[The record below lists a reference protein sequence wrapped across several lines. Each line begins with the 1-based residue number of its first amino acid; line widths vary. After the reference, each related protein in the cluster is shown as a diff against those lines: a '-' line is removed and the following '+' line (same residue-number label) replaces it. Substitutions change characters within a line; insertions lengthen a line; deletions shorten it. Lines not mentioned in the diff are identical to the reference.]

1 MALFKLDLTCRALDE
16 GRTLLQL
23 APRVKK
29 PVLAFFFS
37 RSTISASAFSP
48 EQRARIMREVLEDH
62 ISPGDLSKKYNIS
75 AHSIRDW
82 IKKAGHQLPK
92 SYKRFPKIWCLAT
105 MVCVGLFIAKPNMSA
120 WALLA

>member
-1 MALFKLDLTCRALDE
+1 M
-16 GRTLLQL
+16 
-23 APRVKK
+23 
-29 PVLAFFFS
+29 
-37 RSTISASAFSP
+37 SASAFTP

-92 SYKRFPKIWCLAT
+92 SYKRFFQHLQQNL
-105 MVCVGLFIAKPNMSA
+105 VSRNNGLR
-120 WALLA
+120 LLFPCKA

>member
-1 MALFKLDLTCRALDE
+1 MM
-16 GRTLLQL
+16 
-23 APRVKK
+23 
-29 PVLAFFFS
+29 
-37 RSTISASAFSP
+37 SASAFTP

-92 SYKRFPKIWCLAT
+92 SYKRFSNTCNNL
-105 MVCVGLFIAKPNMSA
+105 VSRDNGLRQLFHCKA
-120 WALLA
+120 

>member
-1 MALFKLDLTCRALDE
+1 M
-16 GRTLLQL
+16 
-23 APRVKK
+23 
-29 PVLAFFFS
+29 
-37 RSTISASAFSP
+37 SASAFTP

-92 SYKRFPKIWCLAT
+92 SYKRFHNKCIKIWCHTT
-105 MVCVGLFIAKPNMSA
+105 MLYASFFIAKPKMSA

>member
-1 MALFKLDLTCRALDE
+1 M
-16 GRTLLQL
+16 
-23 APRVKK
+23 
-29 PVLAFFFS
+29 
-37 RSTISASAFSP
+37 SASAFTP

-92 SYKRFPKIWCLAT
+92 SYKRFPIATKFAVWPQCSALALVIT
-105 MVCVGLFIAKPNMSA
+105 KS
-120 WALLA
+120 

>member
-1 MALFKLDLTCRALDE
+1 MSAA
-16 GRTLLQL
+16 
-23 APRVKK
+23 
-29 PVLAFFFS
+29 AF
-37 RSTISASAFSP
+37 TP

-92 SYKRFPKIWCLAT
+92 SYKRFHNNCIKIWCHTT
-105 MVCVGLFIAKPNMSA
+105 MFCASFFIAKPKMSA